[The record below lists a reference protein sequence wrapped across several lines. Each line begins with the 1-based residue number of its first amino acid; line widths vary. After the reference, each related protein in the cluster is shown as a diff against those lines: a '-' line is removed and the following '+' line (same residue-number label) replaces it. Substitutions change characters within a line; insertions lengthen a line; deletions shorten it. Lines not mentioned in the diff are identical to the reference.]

1 MKKILFI
8 LLFSSSFTVF
18 SQRKEL
24 KIAFN
29 DSLIKSSKI
38 ISYSKTSTLL
48 ELKDELRKAINQL
61 HQNAYLLAGID
72 SILIDSTHF
81 SVFMNLG
88 KQYKWSYLKTVGIDE
103 EVLSKTG
110 FRDKLFQNKP
120 FNQNSLSVLLEE
132 IIKHYENNGYPFSSL
147 RFDSIQIENDIFKGN
162 IILEKNK
169 RFEIDSVLIV
179 GNATLSSKYIQN
191 YIRIKN
197 NDLYNE
203 TNIRNISTR
212 LKELPFVEE
221 NQPFKVIFSE
231 SGSKIILDLKKKKAS
246 RFNGILGILP
256 NNETGK
262 IRLTGDVKLNLLNSF
277 KKGEEITFNWRSIQE
292 NTQDLKTGFVYP
304 FVANSPFGIDYSFK
318 LYKKDTSF
326 IDVFNK
332 IGARYIL
339 KGNNYFSVF
348 YQNKKSALLST
359 NGFKTLTVLPDY
371 ADITTQL
378 YGIGFTFNQLD
389 YLLNPRRGYSVF
401 IEGAA
406 GSKSIKK
413 NSALKESLYE
423 KLKLNSSL
431 YQATTIL
438 DFYFPVKKRSAIK
451 LSNKSGFTIN
461 ESLFDNELN
470 RIGGIFTLRG
480 FDEESINTT
489 LYSIATVEYRFILEQ
504 NSYLYLFFDGSYVEK
519 DNVKGYLSDRPYGF
533 GSGMSFDTKAG
544 IFSISYALGTQFDN
558 PILFRNAKIHFGFV
572 NFF

>member
-1 MKKILFI
+1 M
-8 LLFSSSFTVF
+8 FSSSFTVF

-169 RFEIDSVLIV
+169 RFKIDSVLIV

-461 ESLFDNELN
+461 EILFDNELN

>member
-1 MKKILFI
+1 M
-8 LLFSSSFTVF
+8 FSSSFTVF

-24 KIAFN
+24 KIALN

-61 HQNAYLLAGID
+61 HQNAYLQAGID

-103 EVLSKTG
+103 EVLSKIG

-120 FNQNSLSVLLEE
+120 FNQSSLSVLLEE

-179 GNATLSSKYIQN
+179 GNATLSPKYIQN

-519 DNVKGYLSDRPYGF
+519 DNVKGYVSDHPYGF

>member
-1 MKKILFI
+1 M
-8 LLFSSSFTVF
+8 FSSSFTVF

>member
-1 MKKILFI
+1 M
-8 LLFSSSFTVF
+8 FSSSFTVF

-61 HQNAYLLAGID
+61 HQNAYLQAGID

-169 RFEIDSVLIV
+169 RFKIDSVLIV

-461 ESLFDNELN
+461 EILFDNELN